1 MNSLFA
7 GAKHELILKFYSYD
21 LNDIEY
27 KVKHILHCFIG
38 TTNLNKIRD
47 PKTVIRIF

>member
-7 GAKHELILKFYSYD
+7 GAKHEIVLKFYSYD

-27 KVKHILHCFIG
+27 KVK
-38 TTNLNKIRD
+38 
-47 PKTVIRIF
+47 RIFTLFYWVF